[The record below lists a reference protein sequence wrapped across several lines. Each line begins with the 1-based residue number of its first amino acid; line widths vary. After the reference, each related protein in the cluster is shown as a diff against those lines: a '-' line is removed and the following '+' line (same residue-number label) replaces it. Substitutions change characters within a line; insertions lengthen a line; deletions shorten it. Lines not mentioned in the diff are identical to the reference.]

1 MNCYKRLGKLG
12 WTKLLQ
18 YFILQVAVVL
28 AKQIIWIL
36 NMMTM
41 KKTMMI
47 MNIRMK
53 KKVLMRTKM
62 KKNEKIFFLS
72 LTILKMHAQYDEI
85 KKGQNNHN
93 MVFEITISHSWQ
105 FLSSFSKLG
114 SYLYDLHI

>member
-1 MNCYKRLGKLG
+1 MNCYKKLGKLG

-53 KKVLMRTKM
+53 KKVLMRMKM
-62 KKNEKIFFLS
+62 KRNEEKNF
-72 LTILKMHAQYDEI
+72 
-85 KKGQNNHN
+85 
-93 MVFEITISHSWQ
+93 
-105 FLSSFSKLG
+105 
-114 SYLYDLHI
+114 